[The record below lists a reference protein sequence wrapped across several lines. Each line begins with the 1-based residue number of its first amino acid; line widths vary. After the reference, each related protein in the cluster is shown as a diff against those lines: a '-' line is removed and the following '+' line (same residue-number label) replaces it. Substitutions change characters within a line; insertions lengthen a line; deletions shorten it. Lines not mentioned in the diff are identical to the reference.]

1 MIDINETESKYL
13 VMAFIPSK
21 CEVCVGVA
29 VYCTW
34 TVHSNYPSHGVGV
47 KYPTMRIFIHNKLNK
62 VNACTCNSL

>member
-1 MIDINETESKYL
+1 MLLIDINETESKYL

-34 TVHSNYPSHGVGV
+34 T
-47 KYPTMRIFIHNKLNK
+47 
-62 VNACTCNSL
+62 